1 MSNVL
6 PDTRPECGVAAAAVH
21 GGKIYPFR
29 EWLAD
34 TADFTRTL
42 WHELL
47 RYLRLCPLPPPPGNP
62 PRDWAIN
69 GGADV
74 AVIPAKRSR
83 IAVLVIFTGRL
94 LSVDTRE
101 TVESRKNSGRKL

>member
-47 RYLRLCPLPPPPGNP
+47 RYLRFTRCRLPREIRLETAP
-62 PRDWAIN
+62 
-69 GGADV
+69 
-74 AVIPAKRSR
+74 SM
-83 IAVLVIFTGRL
+83 AVLT
-94 LSVDTRE
+94 
-101 TVESRKNSGRKL
+101 SR